1 MVVYDSTLITPTT
14 GLMIWT
20 LVTFVVVLIV
30 LKKYAFG
37 PIQQMIDARRAAITA
52 DLDAAET
59 ARVEA
64 QAALAEYR
72 QQLAEARKEASR
84 IVEDARRVGEERRAA
99 DVAALEAETVR
110 LKEQAKAE
118 IAAETRQAL
127 AEIKQQVAELTIA
140 ATEKVVRTQLDAAE
154 QKRLID
160 DALADVDFAALRRRA
175 TVVAERIE
183 PAARVYARRSM
194 RRRATPGG
202 RARSTAT

>member
-1 MVVYDSTLITPTT
+1 MVVLDSTLITPTT

-37 PIQQMIDARRAAITA
+37 PIQQMIDARRVAITA
-52 DLDAAET
+52 DLDEAQK
-59 ARVEA
+59 AREEA
-64 QAALAEYR
+64 QASLAEYR

-84 IVEDARRVGEERRAA
+84 IVEDARKVGEERRAA

-118 IAAETRQAL
+118 IAGETRQAL

-140 ATEKVVRTQLDAAE
+140 ATEKLMRARLDAAE

-160 DALADVDFAALRRRA
+160 EALADVDFAALA
-175 TVVAERIE
+175 PE
-183 PAARVYARRSM
+183 
-194 RRRATPGG
+194 GDD
-202 RARSTAT
+202 